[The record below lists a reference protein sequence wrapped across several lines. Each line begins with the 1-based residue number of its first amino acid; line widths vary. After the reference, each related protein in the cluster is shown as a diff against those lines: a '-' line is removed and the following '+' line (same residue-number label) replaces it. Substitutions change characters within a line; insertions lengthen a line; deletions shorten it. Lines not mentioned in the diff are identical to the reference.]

1 VRTLQDHE
9 TAAMGFAFTSREEVR
24 MRLDGRCARTNIAAV
39 ATAALATTASLAQS
53 DNPPLPPPRPD
64 RPAIIEPSRRA
75 APIPDRAPP
84 GSNPAAAGVDGGAP
98 EDPLCRER
106 LVRLGVRFEERPP
119 VRDGACSVQDPVL
132 VSGLPDGVQVR
143 PPALMTCPLAEA
155 LARWS
160 LDIVSAEADRQ
171 LGSAPTSILIGTSY
185 ECRNQRSGS
194 KMSEHA
200 FGNGVDI
207 MGFEFAKRAPIAVG
221 FQADGSPEGAFQ
233 TAVQKG
239 ACAAFTTVLGP
250 GSDAAHGDHLHL
262 DMRGRR
268 GGYRICQ

>member
-1 VRTLQDHE
+1 MSFE
-9 TAAMGFAFTSREEVR
+9 
-24 MRLDGRCARTNIAAV
+24 GRGARSNIAAV
-39 ATAALATTASLAQS
+39 VTAMLATTASLAQS

-64 RPAIIEPSRRA
+64 RPAIIEPGQR
-75 APIPDRAPP
+75 
-84 GSNPAAAGVDGGAP
+84 GSPSPEPTRPELNAAAAGVDGGAE

-119 VRDGACSVQDPVL
+119 VRDGACGVQDPVL

-160 LDIVSAEADRQ
+160 LDVVSAEADRQ
-171 LGSAPTSILIGTSY
+171 LNTAATGISIGTSY

-194 KMSEHA
+194 RMSEHA

-207 MGFEFAKRAPIAVG
+207 MAFEFAKRPPIAIG
-221 FQADGSPEGAFQ
+221 FQPDGSPEAAFQ
-233 TAVQKG
+233 SAVQKG

>member
-1 VRTLQDHE
+1 MSFHRRGVLMT
-9 TAAMGFAFTSREEVR
+9 
-24 MRLDGRCARTNIAAV
+24 IAAAV
-39 ATAALATTASLAQS
+39 TAALAMTAGVAQPAT
-53 DNPPLPPPRPD
+53 PPLPPARPD
-64 RPAIIEPSRRA
+64 RPAIVGPGQNGSPRSERARPEP
-75 APIPDRAPP
+75 D
-84 GSNPAAAGVDGGAP
+84 PATAGLDGGAA

-132 VSGLPDGVQVR
+132 VSSLPDGLQVR
-143 PPALMTCPLAEA
+143 PPSLMTCPLAEA

-171 LGSAPTSILIGTSY
+171 LDTAPTSLLIGTSY

-207 MGFEFAKRAPIAVG
+207 MGFEFAKRAPISVG
-221 FQADGSPEGAFQ
+221 FQAEGSPESAFLSGVRQ
-233 TAVQKG
+233 G
-239 ACAAFTTVLGP
+239 ACAVFTTVLGP

>member
-1 VRTLQDHE
+1 
-9 TAAMGFAFTSREEVR
+9 MSW
-24 MRLDGRCARTNIAAV
+24 DGRGTRSNIAAV
-39 ATAALATTASLAQS
+39 VTAMAAATASLAQS

-64 RPAIIEPSRRA
+64 RPPVIEPGQRDPTSPEPTRPALNA
-75 APIPDRAPP
+75 ATPAVA
-84 GSNPAAAGVDGGAP
+84 AAAG

-119 VRDGACSVQDPVL
+119 VRDGACSVQNPVL
-132 VSGLPDGVQVR
+132 VSGLPDGVEVR
-143 PPALMTCPLAEA
+143 PPALMTCPLAET

-171 LGSAPTSILIGTSY
+171 LNTAATGILIGTSY

-194 KMSEHA
+194 RMSEHA

-207 MGFEFAKRAPIAVG
+207 MGFEFAKRPPIAIG
-221 FQADGSPEGAFQ
+221 FQPDGSPEAAFQ
-233 TAVQKG
+233 SAVQTG
-239 ACAAFTTVLGP
+239 ACATFTTVLGP